1 MEFVYREVSN
11 CKNRKWPLA
20 LLVLAITFTTMSIS
34 EAKQPKDCGTVELAQ
49 NGTPYP
55 VLCPD
60 GSPNSNAYEFIA
72 DSRLLGLSKGASAA
86 KIKDV
91 ICEEL
96 YNSTNQIEIAIY
108 SYVFALND
116 WQGKRISPDSL
127 SNNIMNGSFCV
138 ENSGTKSSS
147 KSTLGDS
154 PISPPKNI
162 KSLDDLNEWTSGVRE
177 GARTLFEGEAFG
189 LVGKSNTSVQKFCSK
204 FVKFNLSKEYFSRI
218 FWSSVFKKGFFAG
231 CTFAN

>member
-1 MEFVYREVSN
+1 MEFVHREVSN

-55 VLCPD
+55 LLCPD

-91 ICEEL
+91 ICNEL

-116 WQGKRISPDSL
+116 WQGSRISPDSL
-127 SNNIMNGSFCV
+127 GNKIINGSYCA
-138 ENSGTKSSS
+138 EDSGTKSSA

-162 KSLDDLNEWTSGVRE
+162 KSLDDLNEWTNGVRE
-177 GARTLFEGEAFG
+177 GARTRLD
-189 LVGKSNTSVQKFCSK
+189 
-204 FVKFNLSKEYFSRI
+204 
-218 FWSSVFKKGFFAG
+218 
-231 CTFAN
+231 